1 MFRLFFYPLFDS
13 YLLVAA
19 VALLLAGLL
28 WFGPSR
34 EKTGRG
40 HRAAIA
46 LLRGAVIALVL
57 LLMLRPTLVYT
68 HTEKQAATLVILV
81 DQLRSMTVPDAVG
94 NKTRWDALR
103 GALDDAASALAKLQD
118 EFELKAYT
126 IDADAHEVRAERGKL
141 ELPEKPEGRQT
152 AIGAALDEVL
162 RREAGKRLL
171 GVVLLSDG
179 AQRAYAPHD
188 LPPQSAVMRLARLG
202 YSLYTLPFGQS
213 RGLGEARD
221 VAVKDLLV
229 SPSVFVKN
237 ELTITGSVR
246 VDGYVNVDIPVR
258 VLFETSPGKME
269 VVAEQKIRADADG
282 QLIPIKL
289 SYIPEVPGEHKLTLE
304 AVPQPGELVT
314 TNNDLSTFV
323 NVLKGG
329 LNVLY
334 IEGALR
340 VEQKFIRR
348 ALDSS
353 RDIKVDYVRLD
364 TRDLTTRP
372 ADFAARF
379 KPGKYDAYIL
389 GDVDSSAFQAG
400 ELADLAECVNR
411 GAGLMMLGGFQTFGP
426 GGYGETPLA
435 KVLPVGMDRLERQA
449 PDEPLRADVQWPGPL
464 KVRPTKLGLMHF
476 ALRMAATPA
485 ENEALWS
492 KLPPLEGANKFH
504 DLAQGATVLAEA
516 GPERPLLVA
525 QDFGAGRVL
534 AFAGD
539 STWRWWMSGFES
551 AHKRFW
557 RQIVLWLARKD
568 QTQEGKVW
576 IRLAQ
581 RRFMPSQQVEFFVGA
596 TSPTGDPIADAEF
609 KAEVVLPDGKTR
621 KQLLLA
627 RQGEQMVGSFADT
640 ETAGDYAIEVAATL
654 KDQPFG
660 SARARF
666 LVSRQDLELDNASA
680 DAATMGTLAAMTGGK
695 SLAPEE
701 LPNLIRS
708 FTEHTEQLDVQRET
722 KKTFWDTWPFFL
734 TIVVL
739 LGVEWYLRKRWGL
752 V

>member
-81 DQLRSMTVPDAVG
+81 DQSRSMTVPDAVG

-126 IDADAHEVRAERGKL
+126 FDADAHEVRAERGKL

-666 LVSRQDLELDNASA
+666 LVSHQDLELDNASA
-680 DAATMGTLAAMTGGK
+680 DTATMGTLAAMTGGK

>member
-1 MFRLFFYPLFDS
+1 
-13 YLLVAA
+13 
-19 VALLLAGLL
+19 
-28 WFGPSR
+28 
-34 EKTGRG
+34 
-40 HRAAIA
+40 
-46 LLRGAVIALVL
+46 
-57 LLMLRPTLVYT
+57 
-68 HTEKQAATLVILV
+68 
-81 DQLRSMTVPDAVG
+81 MT
-94 NKTRWDALR
+94 
-103 GALDDAASALAKLQD
+103 KLQD
-118 EFELKAYT
+118 QFELKAYAF
-126 IDADAHEVRAERGKL
+126 DADVHEVRAERGKL
-141 ELPEKPEGRQT
+141 ALPEKPEGRET
-152 AIGAALDEVL
+152 AIGAALDDVL
-162 RREAGKRLL
+162 RREAGRRLL

-179 AQRAYAPHD
+179 AQRAYAPRD
-188 LPPQSAVMRLARLG
+188 LPPQIAVMRLARLG

-221 VAVKDLLV
+221 LAVKDLVV

-237 ELTITGSVR
+237 ELAISGNVR

-269 VVAEQKIRADADG
+269 VVAEQKIRAEADG
-282 QLIPIKL
+282 QLVPIKL

-340 VEQKFIRR
+340 IEQKFIRR

-364 TRDLTTRP
+364 LRDLTARP
-372 ADFAARF
+372 ANFADRF

-400 ELADLAECVNR
+400 ELADLAECVSR

-435 KVLPVGMDRLERQA
+435 KLLPVGMDRLERQA
-449 PDEPLRADVQWPGPL
+449 PDEPLREDVQWPGPL
-464 KVRPTKLGLMHF
+464 RMRPTKLGLMHF
-476 ALRMAATPA
+476 ALRLAATPA

-492 KLPPLEGANKFH
+492 KLPELDGANKFH
-504 DLAQGATVLAEA
+504 KLAPGATVLADA
-516 GPERPLLVA
+516 GSERPLLVA

-539 STWRWWMSGFES
+539 STWRWWMGGFES

-568 QTQEGKVW
+568 QTQEGAVS
-576 IRLAQ
+576 IRMAQ
-581 RRFMPSQQVEFFVGA
+581 RRFMPSQPVEFFVGA

-621 KQLLLA
+621 KPLSLA
-627 RQGEQMVGSFADT
+627 RESEQMVGTFADT
-640 ETAGDYAIEVAATL
+640 QTAGDYAIEVTATV

-666 LVSRQDLELDNASA
+666 LVSHQDLELDNASA
-680 DAATMGTLAAMTGGK
+680 DAATMGALAAMTGGK

-701 LPNLIRS
+701 LPELIRS
-708 FTEHTEQLDVQRET
+708 LTEHTEQLDVQRET

-734 TIVVL
+734 LLVAL